1 MLPATSSQLNTE
13 LSSVLCEDLEGWDG
27 VGGRE
32 TQGAGGI
39 CTHIADSHRST
50 AKLTQQYKA
59 VILLK
64 KNKSSQLKPSLRL
77 LGKCLTLAWGCIL
90 RASDAVC

>member
-1 MLPATSSQLNTE
+1 M
-13 LSSVLCEDLEGWDG
+13 LCEDLEGWDG

-64 KNKSSQLKPSLRL
+64 KKKKEFPAETQPTSPWQVSHPCVGLYSQSE
-77 LGKCLTLAWGCIL
+77 
-90 RASDAVC
+90 